1 MPSPSRPRRKTLRES
16 SRRRRQRQQQRAAS
30 RFADGS
36 FGVERLEPRAMLA
49 GYAMYNLVNTS
60 DTYALVFEQG
70 TEQAEVDAARKDA
83 IAYEHQVHRLH
94 AQMNPHFLFNALN
107 AVVAF
112 RHSPDDVA
120 RVTQDLA
127 DFLRSALRDSR
138 LLEPL
143 AREIQTLEMY
153 LAVQQTRFG
162 EKLDCRIV
170 CDRKARGVMV
180 PPMIVQP
187 LLENAIAYGMQ
198 TSETSLR
205 VDISARVDEGTL
217 EIAVVNSGTWI
228 EPDPTRSPGTGL
240 KTLRKRLALLI
251 GPSASVTVDPA
262 VPLAWASNGTCVRVT
277 IRMPVANN
285 TESSPF
291 ANSLLQESMT

>member
-1 MPSPSRPRRKTLRES
+1 
-16 SRRRRQRQQQRAAS
+16 
-30 RFADGS
+30 
-36 FGVERLEPRAMLA
+36 
-49 GYAMYNLVNTS
+49 
-60 DTYALVFEQG
+60 
-70 TEQAEVDAARKDA
+70 
-83 IAYEHQVHRLH
+83 
-94 AQMNPHFLFNALN
+94 
-107 AVVAF
+107 
-112 RHSPDDVA
+112 
-120 RVTQDLA
+120 
-127 DFLRSALRDSR
+127 
-138 LLEPL
+138 
-143 AREIQTLEMY
+143 
-153 LAVQQTRFG
+153 
-162 EKLDCRIV
+162 
-170 CDRKARGVMV
+170 
-180 PPMIVQP
+180 MIVQP

-228 EPDPTRSPGTGL
+228 ESDPTRSPGTGL

-277 IRMPVANN
+277 IRMPVAND